1 MTLGALFTKYESD
14 KDTAHSYGPFYEELL
29 APMRDFATSV
39 LEVGIAG
46 GGSLRAWRDWFPNAV
61 IVGIDNHAE
70 LVHETRVESFRAD
83 STSEEE
89 INAAL
94 GDRTFDLIV
103 DDGCHWE
110 NEQKLTFAL
119 LWPRLRPNGIYCI
132 EDIQSEASFD
142 TFRAMGGEI
151 FDRRPVQNRGDDILA
166 VFRKP
171 PE

>member
-1 MTLGALFTKYESD
+1 MTLGTLFTQYGSD

-29 APMRDFATSV
+29 SPIRESVTAV
-39 LEVGIAG
+39 LEVGIAR
-46 GGSLRAWRDWFPNAV
+46 GGSLRAWRDWFPHAV
-61 IVGIDNHAE
+61 VVGIDNHAD
-70 LVHETRVESFRAD
+70 LVHEDRIESFRAD
-83 STSEEE
+83 STSEDELM
-89 INAAL
+89 AAL

-119 LWPRLRPNGIYCI
+119 LWPRLRPGGMMII

-142 TFRAMGGEI
+142 TFRGMGGEI
-151 FDRRPVQNRGDDILA
+151 VDRRPVQNRGDDILA